1 MAVNILI
8 LECSSSICSVAL
20 SVDGRTTMM
29 LRGERQNSHA
39 EIITLLIDELTK
51 KTQTPLNSLDAIC
64 HSNGPGSYTGL
75 RVGASTAKGLA
86 YGLQIPVICISTLKG
101 LAAAAWQAKRGIGEN
116 DLICPMIDARRME
129 VYMSLFDKN
138 LNEVQSPRASIVDEA
153 FLTEE
158 LSAQNI
164 WFCGDGMPKSKPILS
179 AQPNACFLENIE
191 AKAENFS
198 ELAYLSFQKKEF
210 ANTAYFEPF
219 YLKNYE
225 AKLPKKML

>member
-1 MAVNILI
+1 M
-8 LECSSSICSVAL
+8 ECSSPVCSVAL
-20 SVDGRTTMM
+20 SVDGKTILTQE
-29 LRGERQNSHA
+29 GERQNSHA
-39 EIITLLIDELTK
+39 EVITLLIEQLMQETS
-51 KTQTPLNSLDAIC
+51 TSLHALDAIC

-101 LAAAAWQAKRGIGEN
+101 LAAAALNKLPEISETE
-116 DLICPMIDARRME
+116 LICPMIDARRME
-129 VYMSLFDKN
+129 VYTALFDKN
-138 LNEVQSPRASIVDEA
+138 LNEVLSPQASIVDEA
-153 FLTEE
+153 FRAEQ

-164 WFCGDGMPKSKPILS
+164 WFCGDGMPKSKPVLS
-179 AQPNACFLENIE
+179 AQHNARFLENIKS
-191 AKAENFS
+191 KAENFS
-198 ELAYLSFQKKEF
+198 EQAYFSFQKKDF